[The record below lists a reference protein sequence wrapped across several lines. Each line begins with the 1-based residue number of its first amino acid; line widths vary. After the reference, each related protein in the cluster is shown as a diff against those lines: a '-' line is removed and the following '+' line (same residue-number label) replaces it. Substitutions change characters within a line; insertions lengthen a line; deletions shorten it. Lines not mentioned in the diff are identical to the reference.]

1 MKTDKINRLVRDF
14 LHGDMPEEI
23 QRRFRRW
30 MTAPAD
36 RETKDAALFQA
47 WKELLARPAERDYRH
62 KLPDIHH
69 RIDMLDRAG
78 KKSRFIS
85 LRRFAAAA
93 ALLALVIGLVLG
105 SVAALCRGRWPDR
118 VIIFVTTLF
127 VSVPS
132 FILATI
138 LLLVFCLQLQWV
150 GVWSP
155 SNPNYVLPVIA
166 LALYPMAYITR
177 LTKSSMLDVL
187 GQDYIRTARAKGVHE
202 WLVIFKHALRNALI
216 PVITYVGPM
225 TAYILTG
232 SMVVET
238 VFTVGGLGTKFV
250 SSINNQDYPMIMA
263 VTIFL
268 AVLMVVA
275 TLLSDLIYK
284 AVDPR
289 IQRD

>member
-93 ALLALVIGLVLG
+93 ALLALVVCGEYLFLRSRYERAPSVCLV
-105 SVAALCRGRWPDR
+105 
-118 VIIFVTTLF
+118 
-127 VSVPS
+127 
-132 FILATI
+132 
-138 LLLVFCLQLQWV
+138 
-150 GVWSP
+150 
-155 SNPNYVLPVIA
+155 
-166 LALYPMAYITR
+166 
-177 LTKSSMLDVL
+177 
-187 GQDYIRTARAKGVHE
+187 TARGSKSEFTLPDGTRV
-202 WLVIFKHALRNALI
+202 WLNGDSRLSYPETFDAGIRRVRLDGEAFFRSGTMPPI
-216 PVITYVGPM
+216 P
-225 TAYILTG
+225 
-232 SMVVET
+232 S
-238 VFTVGGLGTKFV
+238 
-250 SSINNQDYPMIMA
+250 SSIWRSCRSRYSVRSSTP
-263 VTIFL
+263 VTGPVL
-268 AVLMVVA
+268 AMPKRSFNRAASV
-275 TLLSDLIYK
+275 S
-284 AVDPR
+284 
-289 IQRD
+289 

>member
-93 ALLALVIGLVLG
+93 ALLALVVCGEYLFLRSRYERAPSVCLVTARG
-105 SVAALCRGRWPDR
+105 SKSEFTLPDGTRVWLNGDSRLSYPGRYSLCRNDPSIGQRPCPD
-118 VIIFVTTLF
+118 
-127 VSVPS
+127 P
-132 FILATI
+132 
-138 LLLVFCLQLQWV
+138 
-150 GVWSP
+150 
-155 SNPNYVLPVIA
+155 
-166 LALYPMAYITR
+166 
-177 LTKSSMLDVL
+177 
-187 GQDYIRTARAKGVHE
+187 
-202 WLVIFKHALRNALI
+202 
-216 PVITYVGPM
+216 GP
-225 TAYILTG
+225 
-232 SMVVET
+232 
-238 VFTVGGLGTKFV
+238 
-250 SSINNQDYPMIMA
+250 
-263 VTIFL
+263 
-268 AVLMVVA
+268 
-275 TLLSDLIYK
+275 
-284 AVDPR
+284 
-289 IQRD
+289 